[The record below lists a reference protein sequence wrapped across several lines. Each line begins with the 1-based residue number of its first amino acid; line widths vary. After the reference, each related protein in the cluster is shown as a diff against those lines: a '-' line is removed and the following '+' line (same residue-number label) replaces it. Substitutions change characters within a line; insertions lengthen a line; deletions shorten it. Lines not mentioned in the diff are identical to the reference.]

1 VPKPSAIPPVP
12 RDIDDL
18 TEEEIVARFNETI
31 PHIAA
36 IKALWPGL
44 QRLEE
49 VERMTSG
56 GRNLSQFTHP
66 LGLLFTLLKPT
77 SGKAPEM
84 ASFFDALGDEDHG
97 DDPAKFEP
105 ELLSRRMLRVEY
117 EQKIQVALDDL
128 QRHFGDDVLHTGSQV
143 MEPGLLALAM
153 ARTLSVTNKT
163 FKSTLAPVID
173 ALRAMTKR
181 ARAVAAEAREA
192 KKAGTPKKPPTA

>member
-1 VPKPSAIPPVP
+1 VPNPSAIAPVP

-56 GRNLSQFTHP
+56 GRNLNLFTHP
-66 LGLLFTLLKPT
+66 LGVLFEIVKPKD
-77 SGKAPEM
+77 GKATEIGPY
-84 ASFFDALGDEDHG
+84 FDALGDTDHG

-128 QRHFGDDVLHTGSQV
+128 QRHFGDDVLHTGTQV

-153 ARTLSVTNKT
+153 ARTLSATNKA

-181 ARAVAAEAREA
+181 ARAAAAQAREA
-192 KKAGTPKKPPTA
+192 KKAGAPKKPPTA